1 MWTEGDQK
9 PRSNL
14 PALFSI
20 YDPMPRSHISRKV
33 PTPDRKFFNILKDQ
47 TKTLARTTKGDRV
60 WLSLLRVQNGG
71 FKPFFQAKKVTH
83 HICLSHVRPCATF
96 SLLLLDAF
104 ACWHAAM
111 MHGSLAGWSSEL
123 FPSLEFKVNVH
134 HAIKFLPSIWYLVF
148 ST

>member
-1 MWTEGDQK
+1 MINYNTCCWVKVINGNFYCELMWTEGDQK

-83 HICLSHVRPCATF
+83 HICLSHVRPCATSRCCF
-96 SLLLLDAF
+96 WTL
-104 ACWHAAM
+104 
-111 MHGSLAGWSSEL
+111 SLAGMQPWCMDLWPDDPVS
-123 FPSLEFKVNVH
+123 FFHP
-134 HAIKFLPSIWYLVF
+134 
-148 ST
+148 